1 MKLFYPLC
9 NLYNK
14 WIKKEGTISRIN
26 TKKEIF
32 IMKKRWSFLLLS
44 IAIFAL
50 AGCSQK
56 KNPDA
61 NVETEFSTT
70 QESTTV
76 SVSTE
81 QTTPTETTKDNPSN
95 QTIPAE
101 TNEKNKESIST
112 ESSDTVTNTWDG
124 YEDNFAVETDTAAA
138 YTKLI
143 KEAVAEKDIEKLAD
157 LTSFPVYVGLSK
169 ENPVIYTREEFIAI
183 DANLLFSE
191 EMITSIAG
199 ADETTLKP
207 SRAGFTLHGPNGMPS
222 ITFGVQNGKLGIS
235 GINY

>member
-112 ESSDTVTNTWDG
+112 EPSDIVTNTWDG
-124 YEDNFAVETDTAAA
+124 YEDNFAVETETAAA
-138 YTKLI
+138 YAKLI

>member
-101 TNEKNKESIST
+101 TNEKNKKSIST

>member
-1 MKLFYPLC
+1 
-9 NLYNK
+9 
-14 WIKKEGTISRIN
+14 
-26 TKKEIF
+26 
-32 IMKKRWSFLLLS
+32 MKKRWSFLLLS

-112 ESSDTVTNTWDG
+112 ESSDTATNTWDG
-124 YEDNFAVETDTAAA
+124 YEDNFAVETET
-138 YTKLI
+138 
-143 KEAVAEKDIEKLAD
+143 
-157 LTSFPVYVGLSK
+157 
-169 ENPVIYTREEFIAI
+169 
-183 DANLLFSE
+183 
-191 EMITSIAG
+191 AG
-199 ADETTLKP
+199 ADETTLNP
-207 SRAGFTLHGPNGMPS
+207 SRAGFTLYGPSGMPS
-222 ITFGVQNGKLGIS
+222 ITFSVQNGKLGIS

>member
-1 MKLFYPLC
+1 M
-9 NLYNK
+9 
-14 WIKKEGTISRIN
+14 KKEGTISRIN

-112 ESSDTVTNTWDG
+112 EPSDIVTNTWDG

-138 YTKLI
+138 YAKLI

>member
-1 MKLFYPLC
+1 M
-9 NLYNK
+9 
-14 WIKKEGTISRIN
+14 R
-26 TKKEIF
+26 
-32 IMKKRWSFLLLS
+32 KRWSFLLLS

-101 TNEKNKESIST
+101 TTKDNPTNQTEPAETNEKNKESIST

-124 YEDNFAVETDTAAA
+124 YEDNFAVETETAAA
-138 YTKLI
+138 YAKLI

>member
-112 ESSDTVTNTWDG
+112 ESSDTVTNTWNG

-138 YTKLI
+138 YAKLI